1 MIQDL
6 YQISVIVLAVIGGIF
21 SLIVAV
27 AGVSVFFSKEKRP
40 LDLNV

>member
-1 MIQDL
+1 ML
-6 YQISVIVLAVIGGIF
+6 ESTYQISVIVLAVIGGIF

-40 LDLNV
+40 LDLDA